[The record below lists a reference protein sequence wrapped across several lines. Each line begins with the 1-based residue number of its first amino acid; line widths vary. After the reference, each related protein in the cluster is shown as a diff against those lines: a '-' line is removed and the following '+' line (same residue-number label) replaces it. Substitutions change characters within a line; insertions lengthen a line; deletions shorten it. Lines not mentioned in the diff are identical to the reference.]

1 MECLDGRTWCFA
13 FEIYLA
19 SVSDLQFWH
28 TFYWVCKNFWCQ
40 FWIRKSAIKEN
51 IGCKNWQIILNVWFI
66 FSLNNE
72 FMTNLLQTQRTM
84 KTFTEALNSRQR
96 LRIFCMRYLMKLGHM
111 NNTYF
116 LLILIVFMLLGKIS
130 QIWSILWGNQ

>member
-1 MECLDGRTWCFA
+1 MGQPGVLNLRFT
-13 FEIYLA
+13 
-19 SVSDLQFWH
+19 SVSDLQFWN
-28 TFYWVCKNFWCQ
+28 TFYWVCKKFWCE
-40 FWIRKSAIKEN
+40 FWISKSAIKEN
-51 IGCKNWQIILNVWFI
+51 IGWKSWQIILGVWFI

-72 FMTNLLQTQRTM
+72 FMTNLLQTQKTM

>member
-28 TFYWVCKNFWCQ
+28 TFYWVWCQ

>member
-1 MECLDGRTWCFA
+1 MGQPGVLNLRFT
-13 FEIYLA
+13 
-19 SVSDLQFWH
+19 SVSDLQFWN
-28 TFYWVCKNFWCQ
+28 TFYWVCKKFWCE
-40 FWIRKSAIKEN
+40 FWISKSAIKEN
-51 IGCKNWQIILNVWFI
+51 IGWKSWQIILGVWFI

-72 FMTNLLQTQRTM
+72 FMTNLLQTQKTM

-116 LLILIVFMLLGKIS
+116 LLISIVFMLLGKIS